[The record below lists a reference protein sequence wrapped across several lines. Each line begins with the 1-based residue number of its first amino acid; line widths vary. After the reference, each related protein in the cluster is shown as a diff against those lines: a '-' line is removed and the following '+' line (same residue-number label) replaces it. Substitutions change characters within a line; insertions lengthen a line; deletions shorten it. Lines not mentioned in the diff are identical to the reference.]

1 MNAQYCLNQMTRPQ
15 LMIWYAKT
23 MKREYN
29 ERQGDIQADW
39 SQTANLLAMIHNT
52 AMGTKKRLKAK
63 DAMPEFESFEEMT
76 GKKDEKEDLFDK
88 AEKLGLK
95 TPSKR
100 QV

>member
-1 MNAQYCLNQMTRPQ
+1 MTAEHCLNRMTRPQ

-39 SQTANLLAMIHNT
+39 SRTANMLAAMYNT
-52 AMGTKKRLKAK
+52 AMGNKKRHKAK
-63 DAMPEFESFEEMT
+63 DFMPEFESFEDIT
-76 GKKDEKEDLFDK
+76 GKQDKKEDLFEK

-100 QV
+100 KI